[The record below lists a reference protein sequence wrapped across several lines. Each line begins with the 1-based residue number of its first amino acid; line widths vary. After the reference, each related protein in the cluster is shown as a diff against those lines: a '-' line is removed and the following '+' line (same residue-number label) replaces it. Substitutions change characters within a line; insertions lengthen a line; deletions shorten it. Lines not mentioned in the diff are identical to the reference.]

1 MQSELR
7 DILKKLKAG
16 GWVFDRSTGGHNIF
30 KHDVKIGTI
39 VVPGHWSGDRRLFK
53 KILCDIK
60 NGTKFERSQIASTAS
75 PTPTKE
81 PIMSSISIET
91 KERVMETMRHKAN
104 PPPAPTLPFVV
115 KKGPPRG
122 RTGKAKMKFSDE
134 MILAAAEIFEKGGAI
149 TKSARELRCSGNTA
163 KNCLIEFFGKEA
175 FDKLQSMTPKE
186 RRKASRANAKAARA
200 PADLAPAMEKILV
213 GVMAQPAVAQEPLS
227 IDMDDQSHKP
237 AQAFLASAVAEGRCS
252 EPPFHLSDIRTMNAT
267 VVGGVATVEITMKMN
282 SPSFQTL
289 CKWADGK

>member
-60 NGTKFERSQIASTAS
+60 NGTKFERLHTASTAS

-81 PIMSSISIET
+81 PVVSSISAAT
-91 KERVMETMRHKAN
+91 KENVMKAMSQKAN
-104 PPPAPTLPFVV
+104 PPSAPTLPFAVA
-115 KKGPPRG
+115 KGPPRG
-122 RTGKAKMKFSDE
+122 RTGKARMKFSDE
-134 MILAAAEIFEKGGAI
+134 QILSAATIFEEGGTIVKA
-149 TKSARELRCSGNTA
+149 ARALRCSGPTA
-163 KNCLIEFFGKEA
+163 KHCLVAFFGEEQ
-175 FDKLQSMTPKE
+175 FNRLQNMTPKE
-186 RRKASRANAKAARA
+186 RRKATKEKAKAARTFA
-200 PADLAPAMEKILV
+200 AAAPAMEKILV
-213 GVMAQPAVAQEPLS
+213 GVMAPPVEAPEPP
-227 IDMDDQSHKP
+227 KP
-237 AQAFLASAVAEGRCS
+237 AQAFPSAAAVAEARRI

-267 VVGGVATVEITMKMN
+267 IVAGVASVELTMNMN

-289 CKWADGK
+289 CKWAQGK

>member
-16 GWVFDRSTGGHNIF
+16 GWVYDRSTGGHNIF
-30 KHDVKIGTI
+30 KHETKIGTI

-60 NGTKFERSQIASTAS
+60 NGTKFERLHAASTALQA
-75 PTPTKE
+75 PTKE
-81 PIMSSISIET
+81 PVMSSISAAT
-91 KERVMETMRHKAN
+91 KENVMKAMSQKAN

-115 KKGPPRG
+115 AKGPPRG

-134 MILAAAEIFEKGGAI
+134 MTLAAAAIFEEGGTL
-149 TKSARELRCSGNTA
+149 TKSARALRCSGNTA
-163 KNCLIEFFGKEA
+163 KKCLIEFFGEEA

-186 RRKASRANAKAARA
+186 RRKAVREKAKAARVFSA
-200 PADLAPAMEKILV
+200 MAPAMDKIISTAL
-213 GVMAQPAVAQEPLS
+213 AQPTPAVEPP
-227 IDMDDQSHKP
+227 KP

-289 CKWADGK
+289 CKWADSK